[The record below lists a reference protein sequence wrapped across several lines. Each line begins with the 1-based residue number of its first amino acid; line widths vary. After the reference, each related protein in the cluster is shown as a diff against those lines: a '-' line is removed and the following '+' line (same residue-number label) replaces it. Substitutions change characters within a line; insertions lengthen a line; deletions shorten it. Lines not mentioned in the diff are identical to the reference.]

1 MIGRQIIDEAAA
13 ELITHICH
21 IEYGEMSIA
30 AGICPPH
37 SAPLMRPVKKLRLL
51 VIFSSFFHSPLII
64 FLCFSLFF
72 LTESLCFYFTAATS
86 LLLLRELMFYSL

>member
-1 MIGRQIIDEAAA
+1 
-13 ELITHICH
+13 
-21 IEYGEMSIA
+21 MSIA